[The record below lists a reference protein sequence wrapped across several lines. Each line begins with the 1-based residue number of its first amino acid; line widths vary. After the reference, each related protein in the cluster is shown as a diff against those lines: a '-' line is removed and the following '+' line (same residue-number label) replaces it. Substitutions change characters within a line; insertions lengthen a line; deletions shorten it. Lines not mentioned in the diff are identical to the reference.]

1 MSKCIISES
10 KLTEII
16 NESIREALNEGQQNE
31 FLGKA
36 LNWAARTAGRT
47 VQGLGNLRDN
57 MRHSY
62 YLGRQDMMPDY
73 GLESGNAPSNKTNNT
88 AVQNNCDNKDGVGTV
103 QFGPNPN
110 ISNNYRGE
118 EEDDVTPNPPQNNG
132 EEEVNPNPPQNN
144 GEEEVNPNPPQ
155 NNGEDNVTPNP
166 PQNNGGEGD
175 NQQTGYN
182 EFGPIKLDFD
192 ENPNPNQTPNNGG
205 NNLTINTVNRGK
217 SGQKRK
223 GNKGGFPKKG
233 KLTYQ
238 TTKRVQSNPRDKKKA
253 MNEMINRIVERVIR
267 ETLRY

>member
-1 MSKCIISES
+1 
-10 KLTEII
+10 
-16 NESIREALNEGQQNE
+16 
-31 FLGKA
+31 
-36 LNWAARTAGRT
+36 
-47 VQGLGNLRDN
+47 

-88 AVQNNCDNKDGVGTV
+88 AVQNNGDNKDGVGTV

-182 EFGPIKLDFD
+182 EFDPIKLDFD

-223 GNKGGFPKKG
+223 GNKGGFPN
-233 KLTYQ
+233 
-238 TTKRVQSNPRDKKKA
+238 V
-253 MNEMINRIVERVIR
+253 
-267 ETLRY
+267 